1 MTTLAGALWDKAK
14 VFKSELGTSG
24 ADTLLQSVLCLC
36 PYPPEVSVILSP
48 VVRIKTVCRQGQ
60 LSPGRQND
68 LLLRI
73 LLLAL

>member
-36 PYPPEVSVILSP
+36 PYPPDVSVLSP

-60 LSPGRQND
+60 LSPGRQNV